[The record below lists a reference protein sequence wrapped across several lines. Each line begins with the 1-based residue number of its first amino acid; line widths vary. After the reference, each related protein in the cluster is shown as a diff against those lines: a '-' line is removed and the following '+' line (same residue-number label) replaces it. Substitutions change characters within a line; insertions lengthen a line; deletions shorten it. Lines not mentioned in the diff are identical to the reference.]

1 MTPEVEIALL
11 RKLLLQTTKAYDTQ
25 IAQVAVSEQALRAN
39 EQQLNLVLD
48 NINACV
54 YIKDSDGYYTY
65 ANQALCELWQVSLSE
80 LIGKT
85 DAYFLNESS
94 AQSVRLNDKYVQAT
108 GQIFQTEEKIQ
119 VRNEPVARTYL
130 SSKIPLQNDN
140 DEVFA
145 VLGVSTDISDRART
159 ENELNLAAMV
169 FQNSGEAI
177 LVADADNTIITVN
190 HAFERI
196 SGYSSEEVIGQKAS
210 IMRSH
215 LHDDE
220 FFSEMWHSLSD
231 DGQWRGEL
239 WNRHKNGS
247 QYAVL
252 ATITTIFDKQGNP
265 EKRVALYSDIT
276 EKKTK
281 DKLIWRQ
288 ANYCS
293 LTGLPNRNLFS
304 ELLSKQIENNPRSD
318 QGFALLFLDLDRF
331 KEVNDSLGH
340 HMGDKLLQIV
350 AERLSASI
358 RTSDSIG
365 RFGGDEFVILLS
377 GISDKKDIS
386 RIATNIIESISQP
399 ITLGDDEFFTSISIG
414 ITLFPE
420 NSSTVSDLLKNADQA
435 MYAAKQNGRNCFS
448 FFSDSMQNDFNYR
461 IQLANE
467 LRVAYQKEQFYFVY
481 QPIIDLKT
489 GKTVKAEAL
498 IRWNHPERGQVPPN
512 DFIPT
517 AEDIGLINELGNW
530 GFETVAR
537 QVKLWRELYDTD
549 LQVSINKSPIQFRQ
563 EELCG
568 LAWVELLKEL
578 DLPGDAVVIEIT
590 ESTLLNLHTSV
601 SKTLFEYRDNGIQ
614 VAIDDFGTGYSSLS
628 YLQQFDIDYLK
639 IDRAFIKNLSPEN
652 TDMAL
657 VEAIVV
663 MAHKLGLKVIAEG
676 VETKEQ
682 ADILRKANCDLA
694 QGYYYARPLTT
705 DDFEKFMFR

>member
-39 EQQLNLVLD
+39 EQQLSLVLD

-54 YIKDSDGYYTY
+54 YIKDKDGHYTY
-65 ANQALCELWQVSLSE
+65 ANQALCELWKVSLDDI
-80 LIGKT
+80 IGKT
-85 DAYFLNESS
+85 DDYFLDEKTT
-94 AQSVRLNDKYVQAT
+94 QSVRINDRYVQAT
-108 GQIFQTEEKIQ
+108 ERVFQTEEKIQ
-119 VRNEPVARTYL
+119 VHNEPIPRTYL
-130 SSKIPLQNDN
+130 SSKIPLQNEDG
-140 DEVFA
+140 DVFA
-145 VLGVSTDISDRART
+145 ILGVSTDISDRART

-177 LVADADNTIITVN
+177 LVADADNKILTVN
-190 HAFERI
+190 QAFEHI
-196 SGYSSEEVIGQKAS
+196 SGYSSEEIVGENTS

-215 LHDDE
+215 LHETD
-220 FFSEMWHSLSD
+220 FFTDMWNALND
-231 DGQWRGEL
+231 KGEWRGEL
-239 WNRHKNGS
+239 WNRHKDGS
-247 QYAVL
+247 HYAVL
-252 ATITTIFDKQGNP
+252 ATITTIFDKQGKP

-276 EKKTK
+276 EKKNN
-281 DKLIWRQ
+281 DQLIWRQ

-304 ELLSKQIENNPRSD
+304 ELLNKQIENSPRSD

-350 AERLSASI
+350 AERLSAAI

-377 GISDKKDIS
+377 GTTNQTDIS
-386 RIATNIIESISQP
+386 RIATNIIDSISQP
-399 ITLGDDEFFTSISIG
+399 ITLGDNEFFTSISIG
-414 ITLFPE
+414 ITLYPD
-420 NSSTVSDLLKNADQA
+420 NAVTVSDLLKNADQA

-448 FFSDSMQNDFNYR
+448 FFSNSMQNDFNYR

-467 LRVAYQKEQFYFVY
+467 LRTAYQREQFYFVY
-481 QPIIDLKT
+481 QPIINLKT
-489 GKTVKAEAL
+489 GKAVKAEAL
-498 IRWNHPERGQVPPN
+498 IRWNHPVRGLVPPN
-512 DFIPT
+512 DFIST

-537 QVKLWRELYDTD
+537 QVKLWREMYDTE
-549 LQVSINKSPIQFRQ
+549 LQVSINKSPLQFRQ
-563 EELCG
+563 EDLCG

-590 ESTLLNLHTSV
+590 ESTLLNLHSSV
-601 SKTLFEYRDNGIQ
+601 SKMLFDYRDNGIQ

-657 VEAIVV
+657 VEAIIV

-694 QGYYYARPLTT
+694 QGYYFARPLTT
-705 DDFEKFMFR
+705 DDFETFMFG